1 MNARDAQGDGRDV
14 IRQAAPRETR
24 SAERS
29 GPSPWGPRWSHWVGH
44 FLAYGVWDTQVTG
57 LAHVPARGPVLF
69 AANHT
74 SAIDGPILVGVTP
87 RPVHLLVKAAS
98 FTGPTGVLLRAA
110 GQIPVE
116 SGGGRLALHS
126 ALDVLRRGGVVGVF
140 PEGTRGRGAASTAQ
154 AGVAWLALN
163 APAPVIP
170 VAMLG
175 IRRTGDGVARV
186 PGLGRCMAVE
196 FGRPL
201 ALERAPGT
209 SGRAALEAANEA
221 IRVAL
226 AALVTSAA
234 ARTGLA
240 LPTDDPLRSGSGS

>member
-1 MNARDAQGDGRDV
+1 
-14 IRQAAPRETR
+14 
-24 SAERS
+24 
-29 GPSPWGPRWSHWVGH
+29 
-44 FLAYGVWDTQVTG
+44 LAYGVWDTQVTG
-57 LAHVPARGPVLF
+57 LAHVPSGGPVLF

-87 RPVHLLVKAAS
+87 RPAHLLVKAAS
-98 FTGPTGVLLRAA
+98 FTGPAGVLLRAA

-116 SGGGRLALHS
+116 QDGGRLALHS

-140 PEGTRGRGAASTAQ
+140 PEGTRGRGAAASAQ

-163 APAPVIP
+163 APAPVVP
-170 VAMLG
+170 VALLG
-175 IRRTGDGVARV
+175 TRRTGDGVARV

-196 FGRPL
+196 FGLPL
-201 ALERAPGT
+201 VLARAPGT

-226 AALVTSAA
+226 AALVASAV
-234 ARTGLA
+234 ARTGLT
-240 LPTDDPLRSGSGS
+240 LPTDDPLRSDAGSE